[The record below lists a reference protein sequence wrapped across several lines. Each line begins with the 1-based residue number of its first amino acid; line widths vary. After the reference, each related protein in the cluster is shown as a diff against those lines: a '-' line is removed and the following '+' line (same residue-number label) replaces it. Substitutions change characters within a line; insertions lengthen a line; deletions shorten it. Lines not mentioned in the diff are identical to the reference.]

1 MPHRAIMDRVTGRSR
16 YERLQNTAPQL
27 QVPARAMVRL
37 DDLAACLPEEGAQPG
52 RRMDRVDEAASRP
65 ESASEAHLTSTCA
78 MGILPQSMILRSAQF
93 RSLTAVL
100 LTVAIPFCCCNFRSL
115 LAGNLACESAFFAK
129 VGVARA
135 SLNPTKAHGCC
146 HGKSVSDGVTSD
158 FEPTS
163 DTSDQ
168 PRDCSCD
175 KSGGK
180 VLSVEKPGLELPAQ
194 VLVAVL
200 EWVQWP
206 ELRLFDPVIGRG
218 QLPHAVHRP
227 LTSLV
232 RMHCALIV

>member
-1 MPHRAIMDRVTGRSR
+1 
-16 YERLQNTAPQL
+16 
-27 QVPARAMVRL
+27 MVRL